1 MHIYLGDDP
10 SYFIELKDVI
20 KIESLFS
27 AFHFHFEPNYNFD
40 GEAHVM
46 WELMYIKDGELS
58 VQSGEE
64 EFLMHK
70 GEAILY
76 PPLHFHA
83 HRCSNGSASVMVVS
97 FMSSSQALM
106 DISKRIFS
114 LNKQESELLHSFIFF
129 AASYFE
135 NDVSVSEERPLTHKD
150 TVPFGY
156 LQVMS
161 NTLENMFISLCQR
174 FKEDRKQSPEKNVFL
189 VDETIVDILHFMQDN
204 IYTNIT
210 MDDIAKR
217 YNWSLTYIKLK
228 FKKHTGVSIMQYYKS
243 LKIMEAKKLI
253 CEGNDSLTTISEK
266 LGFASLQHFSKAF
279 RIHTGLSPREYAKQ
293 HCEK

>member
-10 SYFIELKDVI
+10 SYFIELKEEI
-20 KIESLFS
+20 KIDSLFS
-27 AFHFHFEPNYNFD
+27 AYHFHFKPNYKFD

-46 WELMYIKDGELS
+46 WELMYVDDGQLE

-64 EFLMHK
+64 KFLMQK

-83 HRCSNGSASVMVVS
+83 HQCVGKKTSVIVVS
-97 FMSSSQALM
+97 FMSSSQPLM
-106 DISKRIFS
+106 DISKRILS
-114 LNKQESELLHSFIFF
+114 LKSAETELLYSIISL
-129 AASYFE
+129 ASSYFE
-135 NDVSVSEERPLTHKD
+135 NDVSVSEERPLTRKD
-150 TVPFGY
+150 TVPFGS
-156 LQVMS
+156 LQLMK
-161 NTLENMFISLCQR
+161 NALENMFISICQQLE
-174 FKEDRKQSPEKNVFL
+174 KDRNISFQKKVLL

-210 MDDIAKR
+210 MDDIIKR
-217 YNWSLTYIKLK
+217 YSWSPTYIKIK

-243 LKIMEAKKLI
+243 LKIVEAKKMI
-253 CEGNDSLTTISEK
+253 RMGNDSLTTISEK

-279 RIHTGLSPREYAKQ
+279 RIHTGLSPRDYAKQ
-293 HCEK
+293 HN